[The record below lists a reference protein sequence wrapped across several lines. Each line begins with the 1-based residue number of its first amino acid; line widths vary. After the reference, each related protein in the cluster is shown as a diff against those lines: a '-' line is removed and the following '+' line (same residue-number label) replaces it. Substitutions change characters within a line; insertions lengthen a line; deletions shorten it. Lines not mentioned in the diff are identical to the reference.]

1 MTTFYLDWE
10 GGNDANAGAN
20 GGNYGAGGGGSDSMT
35 LISGG
40 SSGQPGL
47 LVLTYTPTNFFLM
60 F

>member
-40 SSGQPGL
+40 SSG
-47 LVLTYTPTNFFLM
+47 
-60 F
+60 